1 MFRVNK
7 MKVRVFSTTWCVYCR
22 MAKEF
27 LKQKNVKFEDINIEE
42 NPEKAKEMVKL
53 SGQTAVPVIDV
64 DGKIIVGF
72 DKERL
77 KKNLRLK

>member
-1 MFRVNK
+1 

-64 DGKIIVGF
+64 EGEIIVGF

-77 KKNLRLK
+77 KKLLRLK

>member
-1 MFRVNK
+1 
-7 MKVRVFSTTWCVYCR
+7 
-22 MAKEF
+22 
-27 LKQKNVKFEDINIEE
+27 
-42 NPEKAKEMVKL
+42 MVKL

>member
-1 MFRVNK
+1 
-7 MKVRVFSTTWCVYCR
+7 MKVRVFSTTWCVYCK

-42 NPEKAKEMVKL
+42 NPEKAKEMVNL

-64 DGKIIVGF
+64 EGEIIVGF

-77 KKNLRLK
+77 KKLLRLK

>member
-1 MFRVNK
+1 
-7 MKVRVFSTTWCVYCR
+7 

>member
-7 MKVRVFSTTWCVYCR
+7 MKVRVFSTTWCVYCK

-64 DGKIIVGF
+64 EGEIIVGF

-77 KKNLRLK
+77 KKLLRLK